1 MGAVVAKK
9 SKTAERKGKETR
21 KKTNKHQED
30 NPPK

>member
-9 SKTAERKGKETR
+9 SKTAERKR
-21 KKTNKHQED
+21 KRENKKHQED